1 MTIRIRDA
9 TPADVSTIADYN
21 SRLAE
26 ETEETRLD
34 PTRINPG
41 VKELL
46 ADPSKGRYWLA
57 ISGDQAVGQI
67 AVSYEWSDWRNG
79 MIWWI
84 QSVYVHE
91 DHRRRGVYSSLYQH
105 IESLAQSDSK
115 VIGIRLY
122 VEKENKRA
130 QQTYGKLGMNMT
142 NYQVMQRLFAH
153 DKS

>member
-142 NYQVMQRLFAH
+142 NYQVMQRLFARE
-153 DKS
+153 K

>member
-26 ETEETRLD
+26 ETEQTRLD

-41 VKELL
+41 VKALL

-57 ISGDQAVGQI
+57 VSGDQVVGQI
-67 AVSYEWSDWRNG
+67 AVTYEWSDWRNG

-142 NYQVMQRLFAH
+142 NYRVMQRLFARE
-153 DKS
+153 K